1 MNFITSSLVAITSLT
16 NPIQFYQ
23 SNMMALTPK
32 DVETKLDTIIVFT
45 PADKN
50 GIPKSYKFDV
60 DGIKKNIYFAAF
72 SPSATNF
79 LSEKILNQSNDKDLN
94 HTYSAKSLSKFN
106 SMLKIEEEKAKS
118 IKTDIIYIPDPDQRE
133 ISKKLLLEQGYKIEK
148 IDNFVQNN
156 PIIFC
161 PNPTVNATD
170 KKTKISYIPCS
181 TDYITMKGLVDKSIT
196 KKKYPWSK
204 VEKPKVMA
212 IPLSQFIKTL
222 KTSEEDNIK
231 SIKIIPTPS
240 SLKIINTINSKTK
253 K

>member
-50 GIPKSYKFDV
+50 GNPKSYKFDV

-72 SPSATNF
+72 SPSATNY
-79 LSEKILNQSNDKDLN
+79 LSEKILTQSSDKDLN
-94 HTYSAKSLSKFN
+94 HSYSVKSLSKFN
-106 SMLKIEEEKAKS
+106 SLLKIEEEKAKS
-118 IKTDIIYIPDPDQRE
+118 TKTDIIYIPDPDQRE

-170 KKTKISYIPCS
+170 IKTKISYIPCS
-181 TDYITMKGLVDKSIT
+181 TDYITMKGLVDKSKI

-212 IPLSQFIKTL
+212 IPLSQFINTL
-222 KTSEEDNIK
+222 KTSEEDNVK

-240 SLKIINTINSKTK
+240 SLKIINKINTK
-253 K
+253 AK